1 MKKLIALIT
10 LTSFVAFAQDDTP
23 KDLCLTPKQQLQVD
37 KRIADLEGQNESLK
51 KDAGVAVPTVIAFVV
66 AGLAVGV
73 ASTVAVYEL
82 SKPK

>member
-1 MKKLIALIT
+1 MKKFIALVT
-10 LTSFVAFAQDDTP
+10 LTSFVAFGQE
-23 KDLCLTPKQQLQVD
+23 KELCLTPDEQVILA
-37 KRIADLEGQNESLK
+37 RNIVDLKVQNESLK